1 MDLEAL
7 QLCYKSGM
15 RGRKVYKGRGVG
27 CVWTK
32 NVGWVEARGDT
43 MRGIKSCLVGYKFFL
58 VIVTTLSLQIVARH
72 CRCCVHTTFFIFLFY
87 FHTIFFYFL
96 FFLPISFCVHTTFP
110 FGCIS
115 FFLSAAFHFTFIQLF
130 LSPDIMQWFLFHV
143 FTLFFIFFNFD
154 FTLLFLFFIL
164 SSAFHYAF
172 TQLFLSLIFLF
183 WFHTAF
189 LIFYSFFCISLR
201 VHTTYP
207 LSVHLCGDFYFIW
220 VHISFYV

>member
-1 MDLEAL
+1 
-7 QLCYKSGM
+7 
-15 RGRKVYKGRGVG
+15 
-27 CVWTK
+27 
-32 NVGWVEARGDT
+32 

-110 FGCIS
+110 LGCIS